1 MKRFLKSRFMKE
13 ESGSALVL
21 FTLSFVVILGIVGLV
36 IDLGMAYNTKSH
48 LKKTANAAVLSGAQE
63 LTNSSDSVKTVV
75 DNILEAHKES
85 GSLKEA
91 DIMPNGQSTLRVVL
105 EKDVPMYFLK
115 LFKLNNIKVSAASA
129 AAIAPI
135 SRGSG
140 AVPLGIDDSI
150 PLEYMKE
157 YTLKVDS
164 GDSEYGNFGILAL
177 SGPGAQLYEQDLLYG
192 YKGELKVGDIVDTQ
206 TGNIEGKT
214 RNAINTRITACTNNI
229 YDPDHRDCPRVVL
242 ILVYKPYNVVSN
254 QMKQVKITGF
264 AYFFIKEPMSIHD
277 SSITGYF
284 IKRTGT
290 GYGDENI
297 RDNGAYAIKLTE

>member
-1 MKRFLKSRFMKE
+1 MKFFKTGIMKE
-13 ESGSALVL
+13 ENGSALVL
-21 FTLSFVVILGIVGLV
+21 FTLSFVIILGIAGLV

-48 LKKTANAAVLSGAQE
+48 LRKTADAAVLSGAQE
-63 LTNSSDSVKTVV
+63 LTNSSNAVRAVV

-85 GSLKEA
+85 GSLKEV
-91 DIMPNGQSTLRVVL
+91 DIMPNGQNKLRVVL

-115 LFKLNNIKVSAASA
+115 LFKLNSIKVSAAST

-135 SRGSG
+135 GRGSG

-150 PLEYMKE
+150 PLAYMKE
-157 YTLKVDS
+157 YVLKVDS
-164 GDSEYGNFGILAL
+164 GDSTYGNFGILAL
-177 SGPGAQLYEQDLLYG
+177 SGPGAQLYEQDLQYG
-192 YKGELKVGDIVDTQ
+192 YKGELKVGDIIDTQ

-214 RNAINTRITACTNNI
+214 RNAINARIAACTNPV
-229 YDPDHRDCPRVVL
+229 YDPNHRDCPRVVL
-242 ILVYKPYNVVSN
+242 VLVYKPYNVVSN

-264 AYFFIKEPMSIHD
+264 AYFFIKQPMSIHD

-284 IKRTGT
+284 IKRAGT
-290 GYGDENI
+290 GYGDEKI

>member
-1 MKRFLKSRFMKE
+1 MKE
-13 ESGSALVL
+13 ENGSALVL
-21 FTLSFVVILGIVGLV
+21 FTLSFVVILGIAGLV

-63 LTNSSDSVKTVV
+63 LTNSNDAVKAVV

-91 DIMPNGQSTLRVVL
+91 AIMSNGQSSLRVAL
-105 EKDVPMYFLK
+105 EKDVPTYFLK
-115 LFKLNNIKVSAASA
+115 LFKLNSIKVSAASA
-129 AAIAPI
+129 ASIAPI
-135 SRGSG
+135 NRGSG

-177 SGPGAQLYEQDLLYG
+177 SGPGAQLYEQDLQYG
-192 YKGELKVGDIVDTQ
+192 SKTELKVGDIVDTQ
-206 TGNIEGKT
+206 TGNVEGKT
-214 RNAINTRITACTNNI
+214 RTAINARITACSNPVN
-229 YDPDHRDCPRVVL
+229 DFVHRDCPRIVL
-242 ILVYKPYNVVSN
+242 ILVYKPHNVVSN
-254 QMKQVKITGF
+254 QLKQVEITGF
-264 AYFFIKEPMSIHD
+264 AYFYIKEPMSMQD
-277 SSITGYF
+277 SSIKGYF
-284 IKRTGT
+284 IKRAGT
-290 GYGDENI
+290 GYGNENV